1 MPSKPEEQQLS
12 ILDTGERKF
21 FTVSEHGI
29 EFRPATPKGDWLD
42 TVSQLC
48 AMYEG
53 AALTKERTLM
63 LLADALNYG
72 EQSYGEEFAQS
83 ISNTRQAL
91 GLSPKTIANAQWVY
105 GKIEAVRRKSGLT
118 LGHMSVL
125 ASLPTEEQ
133 DILMSTAIE
142 ENMTVSDLKEHVAEH
157 HPKTK
162 RGKTR
167 KTKAAGAST
176 DNADSITQKLSD
188 AAKWF
193 ADGNKPTEKMK
204 NDLAACHL
212 AFRRKWQS
220 GKAKK

>member
-1 MPSKPEEQQLS
+1 MQLS

-29 EFRPATPKGDWLD
+29 SFRPAIPKSEWLD
-42 TVSQLC
+42 AVSQLC
-48 AMYEG
+48 AMFEG

-105 GKIEAVRRKSGLT
+105 GKIEAGRRKDGLT
-118 LGHMSVL
+118 LGHLSVL
-125 ASLPTEEQ
+125 ASLKPDEQ
-133 DILMSTAIE
+133 DLLMQTAIDE
-142 ENMTVSDLKEHVAEH
+142 RMTVTDLKEHVKEH

-167 KTKAAGAST
+167 KTKAQSDDGDT
-176 DNADSITQKLSD
+176 TETVLHKLSD
-188 AAKWF
+188 CADWF
-193 ADGNKPTEKMK
+193 MSNEPTEKMK
-204 NDLAACHL
+204 SDMAEIHKV
-212 AFRRKWQS
+212 FRRHWQN
-220 GKAKK
+220 GKAKKK